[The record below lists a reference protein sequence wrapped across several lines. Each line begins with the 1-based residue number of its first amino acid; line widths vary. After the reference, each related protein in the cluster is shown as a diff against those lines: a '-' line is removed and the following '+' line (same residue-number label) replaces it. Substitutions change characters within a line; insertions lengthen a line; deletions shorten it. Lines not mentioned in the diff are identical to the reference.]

1 MIVFFDIDGTLIDER
16 SQQIPESTVR
26 AVEALSRN
34 GHIPV
39 VNTGRP
45 FTHVDSRV
53 REMAFRG
60 FACGCGME
68 VQLDGRWLLQLR
80 PEPALCRKVVECS
93 RKYGMRSFYE
103 LAEGGLLLDG
113 ENSYHPLMMPEV
125 ERMRSVGYRICQLA
139 DFPEPQFMKLVTFRD
154 EGSDPDAFCAELRSD
169 FTIIDRGGF
178 MYELILKGCS
188 KAAGMQMIL
197 DHLGADRQETMAIG
211 DSTNDLTMFQL
222 AGHTV
227 CMGNGMEELKRVS
240 EYVTASVMEDGI
252 EKALQHYGL
261 I

>member
-1 MIVFFDIDGTLIDER
+1 MIVFFDIDGTIVDER
-16 SQQIPESTVR
+16 SQQIPASTVR

-39 VNTGRP
+39 INTGRP
-45 FTHVDSRV
+45 FTHVDPRV

-60 FACGCGME
+60 FSCGCGME
-68 VQLDGRWLLQLR
+68 VQLDGRWLQQLR
-80 PEPALCRKVVECS
+80 PELSLCRKVVACS

-103 LAEGGLLLDG
+103 LAEGGLMLDG

-139 DFPEPQFMKLVTFRD
+139 ELPEPRFMKLVTFRT
-154 EGSDPDAFCAELRSD
+154 EGSDPDAFCAELESD
-169 FTIIDRGGF
+169 FTIINRGNF
-178 MYELILKGCS
+178 MYELVLKGCT
-188 KAAGMQMIL
+188 KANGMQMIL
-197 DHLGADRQETMAIG
+197 DHLGVDRQDTMAIG
-211 DSTNDLTMFQL
+211 DSANDLTMFGL

-227 CMGNGMEELKRVS
+227 CMGNGMEEVKKVC

-252 EKALQHYGL
+252 EKALKYYGL